1 MTYNSFRSNAFEK
14 ICKFHPV
21 EPVPANKWTIDH
33 MVHGVVKLMVSKILH
48 RADGSTQHMELNL
61 NVQENMLLLAFV
73 VSTIKATVLRKL
85 FLEFNA
91 ANSPKNLSDPEQFSK
106 LK

>member
-1 MTYNSFRSNAFEK
+1 MTTFYSNKSGAFGK
-14 ICKFHPV
+14 ISKFHPV
-21 EPVPANKWTIDH
+21 EPALANKWTIDH

-73 VSTIKATVLRKL
+73 VSTIKATVLRKR

-91 ANSPKNLSDPEQFSK
+91 ANSPKSLSDPEK
-106 LK
+106 YPC